1 MHADRRL
8 RWRVLTF
15 VKVRMMM
22 DEVGNMI
29 AQGYDRVADEYA
41 ALESGSD
48 PWPRLA
54 RVKALIA
61 DLPDGSRV
69 LDLGCGSGVPATRE
83 IARRHEVIGVDIS
96 PEQIARARSNVP
108 AATFHC
114 VDARGIDFPQ
124 GSFDAIVALYLID
137 NVPSQDYH
145 TLFHKL
151 AGWLK
156 PGGRMLLS
164 AEPGDDPGGT
174 YEWLGVPMFIN
185 TLPASE
191 LAAMLENASLRV
203 LEMPSETQLE
213 GGREIDYVWFMA
225 EVMPSSEGRIDE
237 ASA

>member
-1 MHADRRL
+1 VV
-8 RWRVLTF
+8 VLAF
-15 VKVRMMM
+15 VEVRMMK
-22 DEVGNMI
+22 DEVGDMI

-41 ALESGSD
+41 ALESEPA

-54 RVKALIA
+54 RVKAFIA

-69 LDLGCGSGVPATRE
+69 LDVGCGNGVPATRE
-83 IARRHEVIGVDIS
+83 IAQRHEVTGVDIS
-96 PEQIARARSNVP
+96 PEQIARAKSNVP

-114 VDARGIDFPQ
+114 ADVRDIEFPQ

-137 NVPSQDYH
+137 NVPAQDYP
-145 TLFHKL
+145 TLFQKL

-156 PGGRMLLS
+156 PGARILLS
-164 AEPGDDPGGT
+164 VEPGDDPGGT

-191 LAAMLENASLRV
+191 LAAILENASLRV

-213 GGREIDYVWFMA
+213 GGREIEYVWFMV
-225 EVMPSSEGRIDE
+225 EVRPSSDGRIDE
-237 ASA
+237 AAT

>member
-1 MHADRRL
+1 MR
-8 RWRVLTF
+8 
-15 VKVRMMM
+15 
-22 DEVGNMI
+22 DEVGDMI

-41 ALESGSD
+41 ALESEPA

-54 RVKALIA
+54 RVKAFIA

-69 LDLGCGSGVPATRE
+69 LDVGCGNGVPATRE
-83 IARRHEVIGVDIS
+83 IAHRHEVTGVDIS
-96 PEQIARARSNVP
+96 PEQIARAKSNVP

-114 VDARGIDFPQ
+114 ADVRDIELPQ

-137 NVPSQDYH
+137 NVPSHDYPA
-145 TLFHKL
+145 LFQKL

-156 PGGRMLLS
+156 PGARILLS

-191 LAAMLENASLRV
+191 LAAILENASLRV

-213 GGREIDYVWFMA
+213 GGREIEYVWFMVEVRPSSDGRIA
-225 EVMPSSEGRIDE
+225 EVR
-237 ASA
+237 A